1 MSETKR
7 KLIFDLIFIAFVY
20 RCWNLYAWIFRAI
33 LYPKTFDEE
42 SMQPIGNIFK
52 IEKELQPIL
61 YIKKIVDSHLNCLR
75 TN

>member
-20 RCWNLYAWIFRAI
+20 RCWNLYAWILRAI

-42 SMQPIGNIFK
+42 SMQPIGDISK
-52 IEKELQPIL
+52 ISKELQPIS
-61 YIKKIVDSHLNCLR
+61 YVNKIIDSPLKYVR

>member
-20 RCWNLYAWIFRAI
+20 RCWNLYAWILRAI

-42 SMQPIGNIFK
+42 SMQPIGDISK
-52 IEKELQPIL
+52 IGKEP
-61 YIKKIVDSHLNCLR
+61 
-75 TN
+75 